1 MEILIKTPE
10 KPIKF
15 SLSQLSAVD
24 LKRVGII
31 LEETGDEVAIKAKD
45 PRIDRIVGSILKG
58 EKEIGEM
65 GA

>member
-1 MEILIKTPE
+1 MEILIKTTE
-10 KPIKF
+10 KPIKPP
-15 SLSQLSAVD
+15 LSQLSVVD
-24 LKRVGII
+24 LKRVGIT

-45 PRIDRIVGSILKG
+45 SGIDRIVGSILKE